1 MTERKLEYRFRER
14 RIDFQKQERL
24 KEFNEKKLTTELKYV
39 LTWWSRLA
47 VKFNS
52 VSNLI
57 SSWLLPEVCM
67 YDAFEK
73 L

>member
-39 LTWWSRLA
+39 LT
-47 VKFNS
+47 
-52 VSNLI
+52 
-57 SSWLLPEVCM
+57 
-67 YDAFEK
+67 
-73 L
+73 